1 MAGATRTSS
10 RTLAPQGPRSATG
23 GIPKAA
29 SQSPP
34 GGPRGSASPSRN
46 STGSHDD
53 AHHDQLV
60 LRTHPRSSFGLAR
73 SSLAPPS
80 TSLSSPSRLRRTSG
94 RRRRRTT
101 SPRLRRGGAAP
112 SASPGRRSSSGLAR
126 RPSDSRPPP
135 RPGASAS
142 ASASSAFA
150 SASSFGLSPSRAWY
164 SSLGR
169 GRRERGGG
177 RR

>member
-101 SPRLRRGGAAP
+101 SPRLRREGAAFVLWTRPVRELVLRTRPPPRPGGAT
-112 SASPGRRSSSGLAR
+112 RRP

-135 RPGASAS
+135 PLFATPGDEA
-142 ASASSAFA
+142 
-150 SASSFGLSPSRAWY
+150 
-164 SSLGR
+164 
-169 GRRERGGG
+169 GRRTW
-177 RR
+177 